1 MSTSTDHLVALHA
14 RVERRF
20 YPRVTPSLLIYV
32 AFGPNN
38 LGMLVNVSENGL
50 LVSTP
55 QGLRLN
61 SVYRVSLRLNGLP
74 DAIKV
79 NVRTVWTTESRTRSG
94 IQLLDLSEHDREQIR
109 KWGALQTSQN
119 ENLESLFSAEDAK
132 PSPDAAE
139 PPLVVA
145 ASPEKSEPA
154 LALVAPSPSFKLR
167 NVRAEQSR
175 HDELPVPHNAVAPR
189 TSPSSTRWSKPM
201 LIVWS
206 ASMVAICLA
215 TAWPYRNSLSDRFL
229 SGPAHYA
236 KESAPSVGQSPTHS
250 PSSVAL
256 HTPVALA
263 PSVMPAPKRAAPKTV
278 AAPAAPKASLS
289 NIPVGEALEA
299 KPPAAR
305 PNLTAAPQ
313 HPAEVI
319 ETPETSDSNV
329 ADSSSNPLPTNDA
342 LPATNP
348 STDRV
353 TLDPA
358 ATPPSANISAN
369 NDSTAKILSSD
380 AVPSKSA
387 ITGSISRS
395 THPNDLRIG
404 TSSIG
409 ASIPVPP
416 PAFPPR
422 ATAGSTTYVERRPDS
437 AVIRPDPSV
446 IHMDVPEARVIE
458 LTPPRGRSA
467 SFVNLP
473 GERVVRSASVTMHI
487 QRSVL
492 VPGDHWLWRSHKKV
506 ALGELNTRVDPQISH
521 LPTTSGT
528 ITVQAT
534 IDKDGFVTNLKPLNG
549 SFAFLPTVTRAI
561 REWRYEPT
569 YLDNKPVETQA
580 QIEINFHPP
589 TSRAPRP

>member
-55 QGLRLN
+55 QGLSLN

-132 PSPDAAE
+132 ASPDAAE

-145 ASPEKSEPA
+145 ASPEKSEPP
-154 LALVAPSPSFKLR
+154 LALVTPSPSFKLR

-175 HDELPVPHNAVAPR
+175 RDELPVPHNAVAPR

-229 SGPAHYA
+229 NAPAHYA

-263 PSVMPAPKRAAPKTV
+263 PSVMPAPKRAAPKN
-278 AAPAAPKASLS
+278 AAATAAPKASLS
-289 NIPVGEALEA
+289 KIPVG
-299 KPPAAR
+299 
-305 PNLTAAPQ
+305 
-313 HPAEVI
+313 
-319 ETPETSDSNV
+319 
-329 ADSSSNPLPTNDA
+329 
-342 LPATNP
+342 
-348 STDRV
+348 
-353 TLDPA
+353 
-358 ATPPSANISAN
+358 
-369 NDSTAKILSSD
+369 
-380 AVPSKSA
+380 
-387 ITGSISRS
+387 
-395 THPNDLRIG
+395 
-404 TSSIG
+404 
-409 ASIPVPP
+409 
-416 PAFPPR
+416 
-422 ATAGSTTYVERRPDS
+422 
-437 AVIRPDPSV
+437 
-446 IHMDVPEARVIE
+446 
-458 LTPPRGRSA
+458 
-467 SFVNLP
+467 
-473 GERVVRSASVTMHI
+473 
-487 QRSVL
+487 
-492 VPGDHWLWRSHKKV
+492 
-506 ALGELNTRVDPQISH
+506 
-521 LPTTSGT
+521 
-528 ITVQAT
+528 
-534 IDKDGFVTNLKPLNG
+534 
-549 SFAFLPTVTRAI
+549 
-561 REWRYEPT
+561 
-569 YLDNKPVETQA
+569 
-580 QIEINFHPP
+580 
-589 TSRAPRP
+589 